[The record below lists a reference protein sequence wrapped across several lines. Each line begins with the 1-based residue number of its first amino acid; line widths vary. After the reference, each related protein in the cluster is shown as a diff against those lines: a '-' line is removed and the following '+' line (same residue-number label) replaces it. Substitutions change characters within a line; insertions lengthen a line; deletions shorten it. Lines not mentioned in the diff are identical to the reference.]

1 MQYRHRNLPPNWQN
15 VCSVVMWPH
24 SYSQILFNAPFRRS
38 SQSSDITPPSD
49 AQSLRK
55 AASLHA
61 LHALRTR
68 YEREQHKMKHLVL
81 QGAPHLTL
89 QLWDLRDIQ
98 ISRELP
104 ITQRMR
110 DRRLDLSN
118 PDKIL
123 AARLPS
129 NPGSSSRTSSNAT
142 SVRSGVD
149 RHLTVPFLSNRKSK
163 SPRQWKTELIKL
175 AASTT
180 LQGRVRNR
188 GNLLLSRRHPLCP
201 ADEPRFSVGAC
212 FSLSSL
218 WFIPR

>member
-1 MQYRHRNLPPNWQN
+1 M
-15 VCSVVMWPH
+15 VPH

-38 SQSSDITPPSD
+38 SRSSDITPPRD

-55 AASLHA
+55 AASLHG

-89 QLWDLRDIQ
+89 QLWDLQDIQ
-98 ISRELP
+98 FSRELP

-118 PDKIL
+118 PDKVL

-129 NPGSSSRTSSNAT
+129 TPGSSSRTSSNAT
-142 SVRSGVD
+142 SVRSGVG
-149 RHLTVPFLSNRKSK
+149 RHLTVPFSSNRKSK
-163 SPRQWKTELIKL
+163 SPRQWKTQLIKL
-175 AASTT
+175 AASTN
-180 LQGRVRNR
+180 LQYRVPNR
-188 GNLLLSRRHPLCP
+188 RNLLLSSRHRLYPEV
-201 ADEPRFSVGAC
+201 EPQFRIGARFSLC
-212 FSLSSL
+212 SL
-218 WFIPR
+218 WFNPR

>member
-1 MQYRHRNLPPNWQN
+1 VTSLI
-15 VCSVVMWPH
+15 
-24 SYSQILFNAPFRRS
+24 QILFNAPFRRS
-38 SQSSDITPPSD
+38 SRSTDITTPRD

-55 AASLHA
+55 AASLHG

-68 YEREQHKMKHLVL
+68 YESEQHKMKNLVL

-89 QLWDLRDIQ
+89 QLWDLQDIQ
-98 ISRELP
+98 FSRELP

-118 PDKIL
+118 ADKVL

-129 NPGSSSRTSSNAT
+129 APGSSSRTSSNAT
-142 SVRSGVD
+142 CVRSGVG
-149 RHLTVPFLSNRKSK
+149 RHLTVVFPSNRKSE

-180 LQGRVRNR
+180 LQGRVRNHR
-188 GNLLLSRRHPLCP
+188 NLLLSSRYRLYTEV
-201 ADEPRFSVGAC
+201 EPQLRVGTR

-218 WFIPR
+218 WLNPR

>member
-1 MQYRHRNLPPNWQN
+1 
-15 VCSVVMWPH
+15 MWPH
-24 SYSQILFNAPFRRS
+24 SYSQILFNTPFRRS
-38 SQSSDITPPSD
+38 SRSSDITPPRD

-55 AASLHA
+55 AASLHG

-98 ISRELP
+98 FSRELP
-104 ITQRMR
+104 ITQSMR

-118 PDKIL
+118 PDKVL

-129 NPGSSSRTSSNAT
+129 SPGSSSRTSSNAT
-142 SVRSGVD
+142 SVRSGVG
-149 RHLTVPFLSNRKSK
+149 RHLTVPFPSKRKSK
-163 SPRQWKTELIKL
+163 SPRQWKTELKL
-175 AASTT
+175 AASTN
-180 LQGRVRNR
+180 LQCRVRNR
-188 GNLLLSRRHPLCP
+188 RNLLLSSRHRLYPEV
-201 ADEPRFSVGAC
+201 EPQLRVGAC

-218 WFIPR
+218 W